1 MRYAN
6 HQRVIDLRLTSAFD
20 QAKRVARKI
29 AARVRPARSD
39 DDSQDEPPT
48 IPGRGRH
55 EDTSNVVQFNC
66 PEVLD
71 FSVGSVILPLRITCY
86 CRHHREKVGFNV
98 RFTMLDHTGC
108 VVGTG
113 ITRPIMITDDH
124 KSTGANT
131 KPPPVVSNVDTIAE
145 GDSSVGDTP
154 QTLGSAK
161 RKKCRGREDSTTE
174 RMRKRTKPYDRV
186 PADDR
191 RMSTSGMNSPVSIA
205 SAYATRSPTP
215 SPAFVQTPPMQ
226 HAVCEQPS
234 PVITDASTSAS
245 PGGILNTFDLQAA
258 LNDQVA
264 VSFDPTVMMP
274 DCQQQFDAIT
284 IEQLTNSYLST
295 PSSPL
300 PLPSALDPA
309 LTMNVPTASPS
320 HNMFAPDPAAALPIP
335 RIHRLIPSSG
345 PTYGGIEIT
354 VLGAN
359 FHASMQ
365 LKCVFGGAVSS
376 STQRWSDNT
385 LVCVL
390 PPSPCPGVVPVWFEG
405 IQKEEDGALPCVFTY
420 TDETDRAL

>member
-1 MRYAN
+1 M
-6 HQRVIDLRLTSAFD
+6 
-20 QAKRVARKI
+20 ARKI

-98 RFTMLDHTGC
+98 RFTMLDHNGC

-131 KPPPVVSNVDTIAE
+131 KPPPVISNVDTITE
-145 GDSSVGDTP
+145 GDSSVGDAP

-161 RKKCRGREDSTTE
+161 RKKFRGREDSTTE

-186 PADDR
+186 PANER
-191 RMSTSGMNSPVSIA
+191 RMSTSGMNSPVSIT

-215 SPAFVQTPPMQ
+215 SPPYVHTPPTQ
-226 HAVCEQPS
+226 HSVCEQLSPS
-234 PVITDASTSAS
+234 ITADSTTHAS
-245 PGGILNTFDLQAA
+245 PDSLLNAFDLHVA
-258 LNDQVA
+258 LNDQVT
-264 VSFDPTVMMP
+264 VNFDPSVIMP
-274 DCQQQFDAIT
+274 DCQQQFDAMT

-309 LTMNVPTASPS
+309 LTMNVPAQSPS
-320 HNMFAPDPAAALPIP
+320 HNIFAPDPSSAAALSLP

-345 PTYGGIEIT
+345 PTYGGVEIT

-365 LKCVFGGAVSS
+365 LK
-376 STQRWSDNT
+376 STLR
-385 LVCVL
+385 
-390 PPSPCPGVVPVWFEG
+390 
-405 IQKEEDGALPCVFTY
+405 
-420 TDETDRAL
+420 